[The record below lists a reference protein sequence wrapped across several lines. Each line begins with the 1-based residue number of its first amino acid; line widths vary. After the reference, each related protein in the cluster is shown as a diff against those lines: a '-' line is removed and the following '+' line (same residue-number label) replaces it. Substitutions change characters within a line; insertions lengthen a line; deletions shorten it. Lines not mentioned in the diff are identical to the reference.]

1 MQCKICPIC
10 GTQNDPRSMEC
21 SDCGYDLMGTPVV
34 DPEQVAR
41 EQAEE
46 NAAPSSQPVSPSA
59 DESPSEP
66 ELVRVCPC
74 GEENPPQLRKC
85 RRCHEDISDILPTP
99 KVQKKAKRFVLEEI
113 GTKRIFPVPDGTTV
127 IGRESAM
134 RDTLASKRYVSR
146 IHAKITTQDGKLYIE
161 NLSGTNYTYVNNQ
174 KIPDG
179 RTELSP
185 GDEVGLGGM
194 VVDGS
199 RQSQAAYFLVG
210 TAES

>member
-1 MQCKICPIC
+1 
-10 GTQNDPRSMEC
+10 MEC

-34 DPEQVAR
+34 DPEQVSK
-41 EQAEE
+41 E
-46 NAAPSSQPVSPSA
+46 NAEAAAEKKETQETSSASSPSPQSA
-59 DESPSEP
+59 SSAGP
-66 ELVRVCPC
+66 ELVRICSC

-99 KVQKKAKRFVLEEI
+99 KAKKEEKHFVLEEI
-113 GTKRIFPVPDGTTV
+113 GTKRVFPVPDGTTV

-134 RDTLASKRYVSR
+134 RDTLGAKRYVSR
-146 IHAKITTQDGKLYIE
+146 IHAKITVQNGKFYIE
-161 NLSGTNYTYVNNQ
+161 NLSGTNFTYVNNQ

-194 VVDGS
+194 VINGA
-199 RQSQAAYFLVG
+199 RQGQAAYFLVG
-210 TAES
+210 VVS